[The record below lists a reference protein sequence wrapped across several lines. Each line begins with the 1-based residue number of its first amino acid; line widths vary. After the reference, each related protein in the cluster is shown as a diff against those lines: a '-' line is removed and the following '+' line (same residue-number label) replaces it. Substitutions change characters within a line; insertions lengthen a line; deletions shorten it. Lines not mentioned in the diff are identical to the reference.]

1 MLTSPF
7 SARNAAIAAA
17 AASGNSSSGNGRSSA
32 SQEQKKI
39 GVRHNDDD
47 DHCNCP
53 NRCKVIEHLPPG
65 HGLMIMLSENSA
77 SSAVQN
83 GNEEKGT
90 SSSSSNN
97 CTCLKLQFQHD
108 TNLTSIH
115 PNIYIPTPLL
125 THPSHLRKYGGGGS
139 GVTVFGG
146 YHPQLGS
153 LVMKHGG
160 YKDLIEL
167 VSLVKIGREVIVRG
181 RWKIDCLMKS
191 RRRILDGGDDGT
203 INSGDDEDGCGC
215 GVGEEGG
222 QWRGGLQTDHPGSI
236 NTTITSEEMD
246 TDNTTMISRGGLTLV
261 HSNIDTA
268 SSNNNSSTMLKS
280 KSTFLFDKM
289 KSFFQ
294 QQQQKQQLQHQ
305 QQQQEEISKINDQ
318 ITQIQS
324 TMSQIQNRI
333 PSFKMIYISPMHLR
347 DREHE
352 LVTNNATLRVLKRSS
367 ERVLKRSSEVCG
379 GGGGDDENILRRVLC
394 DGAVVNDVDDSN
406 NDNTNGGRTRD
417 GSPRRC
423 GRVITRSTSTVDRK
437 GRDIHLF
444 GADHVKSSSFDVS
457 SDHVDL
463 CFGGSY
469 RHMKD
474 SNLDLNDDNSDH
486 EDDSNDNEEKRR
498 PSSSS
503 SSSFLEHKCHKSAD
517 GSDGY
522 STLMAF
528 VHQLQEHQKIN
539 EWKVTLAQKTI
550 GTTFENGDINKS
562 KSARTA
568 SSLLYEGKL
577 QGKLLHHLIDEE
589 IQMIRNMQLLTMPEE
604 ENVMEQVRKEYND
617 ILLSQERRNGR
628 ISADCVSNLMNDFV
642 GRAIHKN
649 FHPQHGRFVILRQ
662 FGRDLRRGNVHLTEK
677 EVVPAMHLENLFYN
691 QFDIDHDC
699 GSNILAQ
706 KALCDTFLLTEV
718 PDSSADFIEEK
729 GPRMMSRRI
738 SIHDH
743 PIFAN
748 GIDQWLSLIELSLAM
763 KHPNATNRV
772 WTCGLTDGGLHNLF
786 LDEDQMWAFDL
797 GEPTLEPIPAF
808 LTKFLMSFFHA
819 LGKFAS

>member
-1 MLTSPF
+1 
-7 SARNAAIAAA
+7 
-17 AASGNSSSGNGRSSA
+17 
-32 SQEQKKI
+32 
-39 GVRHNDDD
+39 
-47 DHCNCP
+47 
-53 NRCKVIEHLPPG
+53 
-65 HGLMIMLSENSA
+65 
-77 SSAVQN
+77 
-83 GNEEKGT
+83 
-90 SSSSSNN
+90 
-97 CTCLKLQFQHD
+97 
-108 TNLTSIH
+108 
-115 PNIYIPTPLL
+115 
-125 THPSHLRKYGGGGS
+125 
-139 GVTVFGG
+139 
-146 YHPQLGS
+146 
-153 LVMKHGG
+153 
-160 YKDLIEL
+160 
-167 VSLVKIGREVIVRG
+167 
-181 RWKIDCLMKS
+181 
-191 RRRILDGGDDGT
+191 
-203 INSGDDEDGCGC
+203 
-215 GVGEEGG
+215 
-222 QWRGGLQTDHPGSI
+222 
-236 NTTITSEEMD
+236 
-246 TDNTTMISRGGLTLV
+246 
-261 HSNIDTA
+261 
-268 SSNNNSSTMLKS
+268 
-280 KSTFLFDKM
+280 
-289 KSFFQ
+289 
-294 QQQQKQQLQHQ
+294 
-305 QQQQEEISKINDQ
+305 
-318 ITQIQS
+318 
-324 TMSQIQNRI
+324 
-333 PSFKMIYISPMHLR
+333 MHLR
-347 DREHE
+347 DRKSE
-352 LVTNNATLRVLKRSS
+352 LVTNSATLRA
-367 ERVLKRSSEVCG
+367 LKRSSEVCG
-379 GGGGDDENILRRVLC
+379 GDGDNNLRRVLC
-394 DGAVVNDVDDSN
+394 DGGVVNDEDNSNSSN
-406 NDNTNGGRTRD
+406 NSNNGGSTREMSN

-423 GRVITRSTSTVDRK
+423 SRVITRSTSTVDRK

-474 SNLDLNDDNSDH
+474 SNVNSNDDNSDH
-486 EDDSNDNEEKRR
+486 EDDSNDDEATR
-498 PSSSS
+498 PSSSPS
-503 SSSFLEHKCHKSAD
+503 PSSFSEHKCHMSAD

-550 GTTFENGDINKS
+550 GTTFENGDINKP

-604 ENVMEQVRKEYND
+604 ENVLEQVRKEYND
-617 ILLSQERRNGR
+617 ILLLKERRNGR
-628 ISADCVSNLMNDFV
+628 VSADCVSNLMNDFV

-649 FHPQHGRFVILRQ
+649 FHPEHGRFVMLRQ
-662 FGRDLRRGNVHLTEK
+662 FGRDLRRGNIHLTEK

-699 GSNILAQ
+699 GCNILVQ
-706 KALCDTFLLTEV
+706 KALRDTFLLTEV

-738 SIHDH
+738 SICDH

-763 KHPNATNRV
+763 KHPNATNRL

-819 LGKFAS
+819 LGKFASWLTCCL